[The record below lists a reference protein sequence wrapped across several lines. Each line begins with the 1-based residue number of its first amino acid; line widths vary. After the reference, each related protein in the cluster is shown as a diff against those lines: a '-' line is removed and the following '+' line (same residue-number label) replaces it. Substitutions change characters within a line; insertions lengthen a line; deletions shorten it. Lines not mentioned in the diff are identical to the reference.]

1 MRVAFEGVTR
11 RGPAVDLRETTV
23 TASEA
28 LAAVRDPDDDRVR
41 CAHPRPVHERI
52 GFLHRGVSVSPVAA
66 LAAAAR
72 TQGARSEHDAALRA
86 TEADLRAL
94 EVPSVDLEAAR
105 RRVAETEAD
114 VASLRERV
122 ARVSG
127 EVDAHR
133 ELDVD
138 ASDAEATHQAATR
151 DLATA
156 ETEHYA
162 AREALA
168 TARERAREARD
179 ARERRL
185 ELEDRRENLRR
196 AARRELADEYAT
208 SFERALAALPVSGDP
223 APPDEFEG
231 PAWAAAAAIA
241 RVARPG
247 APLVVGDVFERPS
260 RARAALA
267 APVLLVEL

>member
-1 MRVAFEGVTR
+1 MRVAFEDVTR
-11 RGPAVDLRETTV
+11 QGVAVDLRDTALDASTV
-23 TASEA
+23 
-28 LAAVRDPDDDRVR
+28 LAAVRDPGDNRVR
-41 CAHPRPVHERI
+41 SARPAPVHERV
-52 GFLHRGVSVSPVAA
+52 GFLHRDVSVSPVAA

-72 TQGARSEHDAALRA
+72 TWGARTEHDAALQS

-94 EVPSVDLEAAR
+94 DVSDVDLEAAR

-114 VASLRERV
+114 VAALRERV

-138 ASDAEATHQAATR
+138 ASDAETTHRAAAR
-151 DLATA
+151 DLADA
-156 ETEHYA
+156 ETEHHA

-168 TARERAREARD
+168 TARQRARDARN

-196 AARRELADEYAT
+196 AARRELAAEYAT
-208 SFERALAALPVSGDP
+208 SFERAVSALPIPGDP
-223 APPDEFEG
+223 VPPDEFEG
-231 PAWAAAAAIA
+231 PDWAAAAAVA

-247 APLVVGDVFERPS
+247 APLVVADLFERPT
-260 RARAALA
+260 RALAALA